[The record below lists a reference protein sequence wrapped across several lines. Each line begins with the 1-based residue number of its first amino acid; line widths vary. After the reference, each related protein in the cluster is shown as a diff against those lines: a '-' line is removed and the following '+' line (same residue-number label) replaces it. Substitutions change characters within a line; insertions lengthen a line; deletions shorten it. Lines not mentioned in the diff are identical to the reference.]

1 MLICVNYEM
10 WYCYHILYLIAV
22 PVQIPL
28 MTVLMRLSSIIT
40 LYMYKLCSIDTALF
54 SGLAH
59 ERAKTTIRV
68 FGSEC

>member
-28 MTVLMRLSSIIT
+28 MTVLMRLLMKVTVIEV
-40 LYMYKLCSIDTALF
+40 MKKQCLCES
-54 SGLAH
+54 
-59 ERAKTTIRV
+59 
-68 FGSEC
+68 